1 MKQRIEKLKQEEKM
15 DNEQFEREII
25 TPLRKE
31 QEEND
36 RWITR

>member
-1 MKQRIEKLKQEEKM
+1 MQQRIDKWKEEERI
-15 DNEQFEREII
+15 DEEQFEREII